1 MKTKIVYCLVSGCKD
16 YFYEQ
21 LLISLCSLRK
31 HNPEA
36 EVYVVCDQ
44 ATSDTLIGTRTQIF
58 NYDIKVMAVDVP
70 EAWDNRER
78 SRYLKTHLRSIISG
92 DYLFID
98 TDTIISAPLDIVD
111 TFTSIIGAVYDSH
124 VQHRI
129 PKTPVHDTEKWIW
142 KQARK
147 VGQNIEGYWHFNSGV
162 FYVKDHP
169 LAYSLYDKWAA
180 WHKEF
185 QKKDVFIDQL
195 PLLLANKELGEII
208 EPLDPVMNCQAIWE
222 EGARILPEARI
233 IHYFPGQKKFILS
246 SSWLLDPVKETGII
260 PCTIQRIIDDPVHF
274 FEHKSQFIAARDV
287 DFVESV
293 VHKVYESSPR
303 LYKLLLKEIGF
314 YYFIKRVLSLR
325 HAGFC
330 HHSRL

>member
-44 ATSDTLIGTRTQIF
+44 VTSDTLIGTRTQIF

-169 LAYSLYDKWAA
+169 LAYSLYEKWTAFYN
-180 WHKEF
+180 EF
-185 QKKDVFIDQL
+185 QKKGVFIDQL

-222 EGARILPEARI
+222 EGTRILNDARI
-233 IHYFPGQKKFILS
+233 IHYFPKQQKFILS
-246 SSWLLDPVKETGII
+246 SPWLLDPMKDTGQI
-260 PCTIQRIIDDPVHF
+260 PCTIQRIIDNPALF
-274 FEHKSQFIAARDV
+274 FCNKSKFIQGRDV
-287 DFVESV
+287 DYIESV
-293 VHKVYESSPR
+293 MRDLFMYSPR
-303 LYKLLLKEIGF
+303 FYKLLLKEIDF
-314 YYFIKRVLSLR
+314 YKVIKNFGRK
-325 HAGFC
+325 
-330 HHSRL
+330 